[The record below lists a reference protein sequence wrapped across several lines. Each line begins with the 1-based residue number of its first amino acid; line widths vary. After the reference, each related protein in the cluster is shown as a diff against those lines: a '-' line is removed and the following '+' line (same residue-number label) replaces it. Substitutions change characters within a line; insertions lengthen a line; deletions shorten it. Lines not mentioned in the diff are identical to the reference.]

1 MICTGLMVLI
11 HGKIVSGARGASHWT
26 RWLGILVLRDSFMK
40 KTMQMLGTI
49 QWHIWEPGI
58 VFSNN
63 EDQQLER
70 VIVQALLEDKQFLAG
85 RTIITSIL
93 IFHLRRLTKFIGE
106 VLGIAQF
113 CSSSF
118 KYDFGLRSLGEKARL
133 QLIGKWGAQE
143 RQKGNAHLWSKR
155 EKKKRDE
162 LVESGGLQGRER
174 PTIINREKR
183 LSFGKSLVI
192 LQFQH

>member
-1 MICTGLMVLI
+1 
-11 HGKIVSGARGASHWT
+11 
-26 RWLGILVLRDSFMK
+26 
-40 KTMQMLGTI
+40 MLGTI